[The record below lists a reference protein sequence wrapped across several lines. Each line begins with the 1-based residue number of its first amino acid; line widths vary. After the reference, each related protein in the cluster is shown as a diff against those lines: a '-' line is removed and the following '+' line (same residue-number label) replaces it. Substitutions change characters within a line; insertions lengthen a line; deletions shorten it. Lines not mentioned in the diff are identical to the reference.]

1 MVNMNMF
8 NIRIWRNNICMCFLT
23 FQLVKGNMDNKP
35 LDVKQKELEDF
46 YMTDPISRASS
57 TMAKCVQ
64 AVMKQKQ
71 SKYYEAEKA

>member
-1 MVNMNMF
+1 M
-8 NIRIWRNNICMCFLT
+8 I
-23 FQLVKGNMDNKP
+23 KGNMDSKP

>member
-1 MVNMNMF
+1 MYH
-8 NIRIWRNNICMCFLT
+8 NIVIIQIIWT
-23 FQLVKGNMDNKP
+23 FFQMVKGNMDSKP